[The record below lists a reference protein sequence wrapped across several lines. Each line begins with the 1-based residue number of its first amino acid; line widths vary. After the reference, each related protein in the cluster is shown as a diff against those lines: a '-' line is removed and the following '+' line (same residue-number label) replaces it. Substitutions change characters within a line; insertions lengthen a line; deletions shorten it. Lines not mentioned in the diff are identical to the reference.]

1 MSTEYDEARENGREQ
16 AVEDFYGIE
25 EQELRE
31 ERELEARIELLER
44 EVRFLDAENV
54 ALWETLIGLQGNLLE
69 FVEEDQ

>member
-1 MSTEYDEARENGREQ
+1 MSTEYEEARENGREQ
-16 AVEDFYGIE
+16 ASEDFYGIE

-54 ALWETLIGLQGNLLE
+54 ALWETLIGIQSG
-69 FVEEDQ
+69 EDE

>member
-1 MSTEYDEARENGREQ
+1 MSTEYEEARENGREQ

-25 EQELRE
+25 EQSLRE

>member
-1 MSTEYDEARENGREQ
+1 MSTEYEEARENGREQ
-16 AVEDFYGIE
+16 ASEDFYGIE